1 MNKKST
7 IIIIGGCLLLIP
19 ITVFATKKMGIE
31 VEKIIAKEEFNK
43 QRQQEKENWINE
55 HKSDTSTYSSINS
68 TPQIDTELINKNEI
82 EEKEANDSIETIE
95 KIVNRFY
102 EEEYKVLSAKIAENS
117 DKMSLNELYSQTY
130 AEELFELI
138 IDIIKNKDIT
148 NDEKAVLKEFLND
161 QYYFLKEGSE
171 IKLKFEEILKAE

>member
-1 MNKKST
+1 
-7 IIIIGGCLLLIP
+7 
-19 ITVFATKKMGIE
+19 
-31 VEKIIAKEEFNK
+31 
-43 QRQQEKENWINE
+43 
-55 HKSDTSTYSSINS
+55 
-68 TPQIDTELINKNEI
+68 
-82 EEKEANDSIETIE
+82 
-95 KIVNRFY
+95 
-102 EEEYKVLSAKIAENS
+102 
-117 DKMSLNELYSQTY
+117 MSLNELYSQTY